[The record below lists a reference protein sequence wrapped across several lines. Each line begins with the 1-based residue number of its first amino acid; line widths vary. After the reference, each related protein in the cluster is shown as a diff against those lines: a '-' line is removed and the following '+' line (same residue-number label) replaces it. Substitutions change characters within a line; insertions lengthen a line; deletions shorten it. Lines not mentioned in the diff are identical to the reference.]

1 MWLKPEKKALLAPI
15 FMLPV
20 QLYSCDLWEEKLTDG
35 RVSASNCLASE
46 LLVSNESASLPSI
59 VSRELYLP
67 TRDQE
72 EKDCLL
78 YSADPQKSLKSP

>member
-1 MWLKPEKKALLAPI
+1 MWLKPEKKPLLAPI

-46 LLVSNESASLPSI
+46 
-59 VSRELYLP
+59 
-67 TRDQE
+67 
-72 EKDCLL
+72 
-78 YSADPQKSLKSP
+78 